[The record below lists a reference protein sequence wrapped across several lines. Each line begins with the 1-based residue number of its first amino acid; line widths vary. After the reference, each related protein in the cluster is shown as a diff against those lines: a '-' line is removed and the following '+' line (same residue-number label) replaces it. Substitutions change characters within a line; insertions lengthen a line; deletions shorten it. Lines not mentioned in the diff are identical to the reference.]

1 MIGRAIDFSIGGP
14 HLLVDKSNFAG
25 KTGGGLFEKVMD
37 KHNGYTAWRRDS
49 WAAGRLGGKATKEPL
64 QLIAI
69 LDR

>member
-1 MIGRAIDFSIGGP
+1 
-14 HLLVDKSNFAG
+14 VDKSNFAG

-37 KHNGYTAWRRDS
+37 KHNGYTAWRPGG
-49 WAAGRLGGKATKEPL
+49 WAAERLGWEATKEPL